1 MFDRYSEPARKVVFF
16 ARYEA
21 SASGSAQ
28 IETHHL
34 LLGLMR
40 EDRDLFAPYLNLETE
55 AGLIR
60 DELTRRFPRVVE
72 TPEHGDM
79 PLSKD
84 SIRVLEFAK
93 READALGHQT
103 IEPVHLGIA
112 LARIQGGATAE
123 ILGRYGMDPE
133 SLRGLAS
140 QRPVPLGLARKAAA
154 AALDALPQDRYGAA
168 TDILA
173 AMRQPDVRI
182 VVRTRGGEFTISFGD
197 PDQMPEAPL

>member
-1 MFDRYSEPARKVVFF
+1 VVFF

-55 AGLIR
+55 AGPIR

-72 TPEHGDM
+72 TGTHSDM
-79 PLSKD
+79 PLSRD
-84 SIRVLEFAK
+84 AQAALAYASE
-93 READALGHQT
+93 EADRLAHQT
-103 IEPVHLGIA
+103 IVPAHLLIA
-112 LARIQGGATAE
+112 LARMKGGVTGE
-123 ILGRYGMDPE
+123 ILDRYGMNVE
-133 SLRGLAS
+133 SLRELAM
-140 QRPVPLGLARKAAA
+140 QRPVSVEVARKAAA
-154 AALDALPQDRYGAA
+154 AALEALPQDRYGAA

-182 VVRTRGGEFTISFGD
+182 LVRTRGGEFTISFGN
-197 PDQMPEAPL
+197 PDQMPERPI